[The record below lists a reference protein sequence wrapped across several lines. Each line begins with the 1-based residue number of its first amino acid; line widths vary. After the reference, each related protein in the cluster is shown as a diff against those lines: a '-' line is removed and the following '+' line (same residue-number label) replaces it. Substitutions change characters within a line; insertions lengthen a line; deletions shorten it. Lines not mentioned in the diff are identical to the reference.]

1 MSLRLRLALW
11 YGGLT
16 GVVVV
21 IVSLFAYA
29 THARAHTTTISIACS
44 SPPRST

>member
-16 GVVVV
+16 GLVVTKLETLERMLAELNDALR
-21 IVSLFAYA
+21 SLGR
-29 THARAHTTTISIACS
+29 T
-44 SPPRST
+44 